1 MRNALRA
8 GIVLAVSTV
17 VAATA
22 VVVGNAAQLQV
33 NGGQI
38 SVASAT
44 NPCAG
49 QTLAVTTDA
58 VAGTATWIEVT
69 TPATWPS
76 ACVGKRIDLMVLDGA
91 QVRTASI
98 ASAPVAGTVTPL
110 DLSGSF
116 TPPSTGNPVSAV
128 VAGWSIATTWTYSP
142 QPPVTGP
149 ITPGT
154 PETDLRSVT
163 WTSVVVGQQ
172 FCVDVTVS
180 TTNQTSQKDWAVD
193 LNIGQRP
200 FNGATSGYQIQGADA
215 QKVAFA
221 ANPDAGK
228 VTIVGTGNYKKL
240 RSTDPALSFTVCHYS
255 TPAPQYDPALTYTV
269 IQGPVT
275 GNPWNACVT
284 TSVSV
289 TGTPLFYAGWRAD
302 VEMSAAVALANTP
315 PNTYQRVYAS
325 GGAYTLQQL
334 PGNVW
339 RVSGSHWGN
348 YGIRDGQGITFTL
361 CAE

>member
-1 MRNALRA
+1 MDLLAPAA
-8 GIVLAVSTV
+8 GDRSDHP
-17 VAATA
+17 
-22 VVVGNAAQLQV
+22 GDP
-33 NGGQI
+33 G
-38 SVASAT
+38 
-44 NPCAG
+44 
-49 QTLAVTTDA
+49 
-58 VAGTATWIEVT
+58 
-69 TPATWPS
+69 
-76 ACVGKRIDLMVLDGA
+76 DGSSLGDVD
-91 QVRTASI
+91 VR
-98 ASAPVAGTVTPL
+98 GRR
-110 DLSGSF
+110 
-116 TPPSTGNPVSAV
+116 SAV
-128 VAGWSIATTWTYSP
+128 LRGRHRLDDEPDVPEGLGRRPEHRSAAVQRGNLGLP
-142 QPPVTGP
+142 D
-149 ITPGT
+149 PGC
-154 PETDLRSVT
+154 R
-163 WTSVVVGQQ
+163 
-172 FCVDVTVS
+172 
-180 TTNQTSQKDWAVD
+180 
-193 LNIGQRP
+193 R
-200 FNGATSGYQIQGADA
+200 